1 MVCESGLL
9 AVLLI
14 DARCSLTDPL
24 LRLFGST
31 TLAEIETKIHFFA
44 RRSVRPLSGVA
55 LVISCLVCSFSLL
68 RFLFLSFLFF
78 LLFFLLT
85 GAVASLLSIPDS
97 FFLSSACNHFGNHQ
111 ASLSITMRAQKHHF
125 SLNKQFICGAR
136 NNLLVNLQFIHFSRR
151 FSGSFA
157 SSEQR
162 GARSCLVCDG
172 GKQQRNVIIISLIF
186 PSR

>member
-31 TLAEIETKIHFFA
+31 TLAEIETKIHFSSRYGYA
-44 RRSVRPLSGVA
+44 VSHLGVA
-55 LVISCLVCSFSLL
+55 LVISCLVCSFLT
-68 RFLFLSFLFF
+68 FLFLFF
-78 LLFFLLT
+78 ALLFFLLT
-85 GAVASLLSIPDS
+85 GVSASSLSIPDS

-136 NNLLVNLQFIHFSRR
+136 NNLLVNLQFIHFFSSSLL
-151 FSGSFA
+151 SGSFS
-157 SSEQR
+157 SSER
-162 GARSCLVCDG
+162 RERARSCLVCDG

-186 PSR
+186 PPR